1 MYYIKR
7 LYIFF
12 STLALIIFF
21 FSTEVVKAKSFE
33 INDIEISQ
41 PFEINFVKNEVIDL
55 GSKACIT
62 LFNPKNKYIFT
73 KSHVRSK
80 SKNASFINS
89 EIKGKVYGVINNGF
103 VVLDE

>member
-1 MYYIKR
+1 M
-7 LYIFF
+7 
-12 STLALIIFF
+12 
-21 FSTEVVKAKSFE
+21 
-33 INDIEISQ
+33 
-41 PFEINFVKNEVIDL
+41 
-55 GSKACIT
+55 T

-89 EIKGKVYGVINNGF
+89 EIKGKVYGVINNGC

>member
-1 MYYIKR
+1 MIFAHQILESVFGALNS
-7 LYIFF
+7 LYK
-12 STLALIIFF
+12 
-21 FSTEVVKAKSFE
+21 TEKV
-33 INDIEISQ
+33 IEILTRKKDL
-41 PFEINFVKNEVIDL
+41 FGIKNEVIDV
-55 GSKACIT
+55 GSKACMT

-89 EIKGKVYGVINNGF
+89 EIKGKVYGVINNGQ

>member
-1 MYYIKR
+1 MRKIDTIIR
-7 LYIFF
+7 NLC
-12 STLALIIFF
+12 STA
-21 FSTEVVKAKSFE
+21 T
-33 INDIEISQ
+33 D
-41 PFEINFVKNEVIDL
+41 KNEVVDV
-55 GSKACIT
+55 GSKACMT

-89 EIKGKVYGVINNGF
+89 EIKGKVYGVINNGC

>member
-1 MYYIKR
+1 M
-7 LYIFF
+7 
-12 STLALIIFF
+12 
-21 FSTEVVKAKSFE
+21 
-33 INDIEISQ
+33 
-41 PFEINFVKNEVIDL
+41 
-55 GSKACIT
+55 T

-89 EIKGKVYGVINNGF
+89 EIKGKVYGVINNGH